1 MITDIDQIDLKR
13 ALTALR
19 LDAEDKCFCRV
30 ELARN
35 LRRVQAQNIRPH
47 TVSGRCSVCGGQ
59 SDEKGWT

>member
-1 MITDIDQIDLKR
+1 M
-13 ALTALR
+13 TALC
-19 LDAEDKCFCRV
+19 LDPDDKCLCRV